1 MSRRPIQW
9 CCDCCMFWIML
20 SNGPVVVDDFCFSR
34 TPDKGFLIATLSS
47 KSLYNLLLDTFKL
60 KRVCLLVLQKDNE
73 NWRKKLCLGR
83 TVAFQNM
90 VHLWYFSQC
99 WSEPLRFLMNSEVWT
114 LNWKRNVLP
123 SCMIQN
129 GAWQSILYWIGTW
142 SPSQIIQNLA
152 WQSLWSQ
159 TRSKFIWSEIDEKP
173 DKGGG
178 RIALSAPT
186 QARSASPDKNQIQ
199 TSS

>member
-1 MSRRPIQW
+1 MSRKNHSHTNVVHWLLKKTQGE
-9 CCDCCMFWIML
+9 
-20 SNGPVVVDDFCFSR
+20 SN
-34 TPDKGFLIATLSS
+34 FLGKPYLPQMCVM
-47 KSLYNLLLDTFKL
+47 Y
-60 KRVCLLVLQKDNE
+60 
-73 NWRKKLCLGR
+73 
-83 TVAFQNM
+83 
-90 VHLWYFSQC
+90 LWYFSQC
-99 WSEPLRFLMNSEVWT
+99 WSELLRFLINSEVWT
-114 LNWKRNVLP
+114 LNWKGNELP

-199 TSS
+199 TSLNFTS